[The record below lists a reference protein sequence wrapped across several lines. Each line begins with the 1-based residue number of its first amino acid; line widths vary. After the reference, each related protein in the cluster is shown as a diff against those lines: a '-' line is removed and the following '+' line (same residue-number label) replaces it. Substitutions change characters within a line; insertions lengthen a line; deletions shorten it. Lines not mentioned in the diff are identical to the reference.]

1 MGEPPVRDRVPAVEE
16 SLARLGPLLDRLEEL
31 LGDIEALDDD
41 VRGRVFELLDGVDA
55 VHRLAVTR
63 LAAGLGPGLAEQ
75 RRADAAVDWLFEAYG
90 VGVDDVAAAEAAL
103 EPVRPYIAGHGGA
116 VEVLGVDGGVVRV
129 RMSGTCSGCT
139 SVGETL
145 RQGVEVALREN
156 LPGFV
161 ALEVAPD
168 DGAPAHPPPGSPPT
182 PQVLL
187 QITPR
192 PGGPTA
198 GPPPPR

>member
-1 MGEPPVRDRVPAVEE
+1 VAEPAARERGPASDE

-31 LGDIEALDDD
+31 LDDIGALDDD
-41 VRGRVFELLDGVDA
+41 VRGRVFELLDGVDG

-63 LAAGLGPGLAEQ
+63 LAAGLGPGLAAL
-75 RRADAAVDWLFEAYG
+75 RRTDAAVDWLFEAYG

-116 VEVLGVDGGVVRV
+116 VEVLGVEDGVVRV

-139 SVGETL
+139 SSGETL
-145 RQGVEVALREN
+145 RHGVEVALREN
-156 LPGFV
+156 LPGFA
-161 ALEVAPD
+161 ALDVAPD
-168 DGAPAHPPPGSPPT
+168 DGAPAHPPPT
-182 PQVLL
+182 EVLL

-192 PGGPTA
+192 PGGPLPS
-198 GPPPPR
+198 PPPPP